1 MYARLLGIVRS
12 WIHGKDNIF
21 TVFSKSNIR
30 PYQTCFNIV
39 LLVCIFVLQN
49 YRKMANNENYEPMQ
63 VDAAEENDND
73 GDIGAA
79 FHQQAEGGL
88 GAANG
93 FHGVGGF
100 IAPGVIPPGNY
111 PRGDVYGEDTRVCYN
126 IENPSIDLE
135 AYALGYTGLAAIY
148 RLRFI
153 AHHCPMLKVYVFVLL
168 LLFLPFRPRYLVFL

>member
-1 MYARLLGIVRS
+1 MVKITYL
-12 WIHGKDNIF
+12 
-21 TVFSKSNIR
+21 
-30 PYQTCFNIV
+30 PYLVNLISDHIKLASTFF
-39 LLVCIFVLQN
+39 LFVCIFVLQN

-111 PRGDVYGEDTRVCYN
+111 PRAGDEM
-126 IENPSIDLE
+126 P
-135 AYALGYTGLAAIY
+135 ALGRI
-148 RLRFI
+148 
-153 AHHCPMLKVYVFVLL
+153 
-168 LLFLPFRPRYLVFL
+168 

>member
-1 MYARLLGIVRS
+1 
-12 WIHGKDNIF
+12 
-21 TVFSKSNIR
+21 
-30 PYQTCFNIV
+30 
-39 LLVCIFVLQN
+39 
-49 YRKMANNENYEPMQ
+49 MANNENYEPMQ

-153 AHHCPMLKVYVFVLL
+153 AHHCPMLKVYIFVLL
-168 LLFLPFRPRYLVFL
+168 LLFLPFRPRYLVFLFHAPSNVSIKGLIK

>member
-1 MYARLLGIVRS
+1 MY
-12 WIHGKDNIF
+12 IF
-21 TVFSKSNIR
+21 
-30 PYQTCFNIV
+30 
-39 LLVCIFVLQN
+39 LQ
-49 YRKMANNENYEPMQ
+49 KMANNENYEPMQ

-73 GDIGAA
+73 GDIGVA

-153 AHHCPMLKVYVFVLL
+153 AHHCPMLKVYIFVLL
-168 LLFLPFRPRYLVFL
+168 LKWLHHIIFASDVFHNSHLIQKSMYTRAGRRKVWKSGCASSN